1 MLFFDEWKW
10 LVEILLRN
18 PCKFHLW
25 HDDSE
30 FVAQTGNYVICK
42 GSDETVA
49 CRSEIS
55 GWFAFVAEHG
65 DIEGSQAIGLLQV
78 IDKGGNLSSDQ
89 AAGILQL
96 LDDQPNLKKAKER
109 LASKTIAF
117 GQKNHFL
124 K

>member
-1 MLFFDEWKW
+1 M
-10 LVEILLRN
+10 
-18 PCKFHLW
+18 
-25 HDDSE
+25 
-30 FVAQTGNYVICK
+30 AQTSNYVICK

-55 GWFAFVAEHG
+55 CWFAFVAEHG

-117 GQKNHFL
+117 GHKDHFL